1 MCATWGGL
9 NVSSVLGGFLQGT
22 PANESIDPVR
32 NLSWIGWSSRF
43 RLLQWETLLITQVIT
58 VNVFCVLFLPNQW
71 EVRMQSWDRKNGL
84 IHSEIALA
92 SSPLGILWIRK
103 KVLPKTLL
111 FSPMDEALSS
121 PYQFYAC
128 HSTSV
133 WVETTS
139 PPLPR
144 LLSLFSWNRDLRG
157 HELFILIPK
166 SSYLV
171 IMWILAVYN

>member
-1 MCATWGGL
+1 
-9 NVSSVLGGFLQGT
+9 
-22 PANESIDPVR
+22 
-32 NLSWIGWSSRF
+32 
-43 RLLQWETLLITQVIT
+43 
-58 VNVFCVLFLPNQW
+58 
-71 EVRMQSWDRKNGL
+71 
-84 IHSEIALA
+84 
-92 SSPLGILWIRK
+92 
-103 KVLPKTLL
+103 
-111 FSPMDEALSS
+111 MDEALSS